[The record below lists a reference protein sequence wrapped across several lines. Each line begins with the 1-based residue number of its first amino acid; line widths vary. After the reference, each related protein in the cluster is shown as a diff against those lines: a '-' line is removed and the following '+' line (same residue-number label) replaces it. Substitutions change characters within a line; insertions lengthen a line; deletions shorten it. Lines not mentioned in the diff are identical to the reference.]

1 MQAFLRK
8 LWTDESGQDATEYV
22 LLVMVIALG
31 IIAGMQVLQTAINDA
46 FQETGDAF
54 VPGGGGA
61 GGGGS

>member
-1 MQAFLRK
+1 MQAFLRE

-46 FQETGDAF
+46 FQETGDSF
-54 VPGGGGA
+54 VPGG
-61 GGGGS
+61 